1 MIIRINVDELRRI
14 AILSGDA
21 ATKMNDSNTVI
32 STVISKHDWKCPER
46 VTIDETLE
54 TIKANSVV
62 LNDAFEEFSNKVVE
76 LANNYTEYI
85 NDRIRDD
92 AELEQDIAEIISGLS
107 FGGVTSRVSGGVYT
121 TGLTTAMTKSS
132 MNEAN
137 IVSLQ
142 GASSKINI
150 ADFSMIRDG
159 N

>member
-107 FGGVTSRVSGGVYT
+107 FGGVT
-121 TGLTTAMTKSS
+121 
-132 MNEAN
+132 
-137 IVSLQ
+137 
-142 GASSKINI
+142 
-150 ADFSMIRDG
+150 
-159 N
+159 